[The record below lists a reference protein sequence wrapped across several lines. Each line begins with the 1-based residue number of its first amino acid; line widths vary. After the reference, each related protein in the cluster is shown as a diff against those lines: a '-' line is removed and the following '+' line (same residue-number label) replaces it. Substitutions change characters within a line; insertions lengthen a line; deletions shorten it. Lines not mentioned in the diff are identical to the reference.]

1 MLITWFELSRVK
13 LYKNYLKGNKDYFEL
28 AEGLSYLGFELTRG
42 KIIVSI
48 RRISRGNPL
57 WFELARGSS

>member
-1 MLITWFELSRVK
+1 MSRTSFHVFFLTCHMLITWFELSRVK

-48 RRISRGNPL
+48 
-57 WFELARGSS
+57 

>member
-48 RRISRGNPL
+48 
-57 WFELARGSS
+57 